1 MANKNWIIK
10 PFAIM
15 CFLMAFG
22 FITKSYAQSQGV
34 YLIDSLEIKYLNW
47 YNLSPSIDKIQGAE
61 VNRVYKEILVNL
73 KPKKKIVVAIID
85 SGTDY
90 EHIDLQGR
98 IWTNKKEIPNNKI
111 DDDNNGYIDDIHGWG
126 FLGNPNGENI
136 TFENVEQTRVYRDLN
151 PIYRGFTPK
160 DSMPKLQKEEYNMYL
175 KSEKAYLEGLKKYTD
190 RMRNTAEF
198 EKNLKFVEDIV
209 LNFLGKAD
217 YTLDDLKRI
226 QSFDD
231 NVMRAK
237 KYLLNLYSNGFSKK
251 DLKDYKADIL
261 MYLEKHYNL
270 GFNPR
275 SIVGDNPKDINDK
288 NYGNNDVKGPRP
300 DHGTPVAGVIAAIR
314 NNSIGVDG
322 IAENVELMILRS
334 VPRGDERDKDIAL
347 AIRYAVDN
355 GANIINMSFGKD
367 FSPQKEFI
375 DDAIKYAQD
384 HNVLLVHAAGNDGE
398 NIDYD
403 DNFPTNIL
411 NNGNRIDNWITV
423 GANTSKLD
431 KKLSAR
437 FSNYGQN
444 NVDLFAPGADMIVL
458 YPGNRY
464 SKMDGTSFA
473 GPVVTGVSALVW
485 SYYPEL
491 TALELKN
498 VILQS
503 TTNYPKQKVICPNL
517 KDPKFKKVKFNTL
530 SKTGGIVNAYSAM
543 INAEKVVKEK
553 LQATNVNP
561 NTK

>member
-1 MANKNWIIK
+1 MPIAVV
-10 PFAIM
+10 
-15 CFLMAFG
+15 CLLMASSIFSD
-22 FITKSYAQSQGV
+22 IYAQSRGV

-47 YNLSPSIDKIQGAE
+47 YNMSPSIDKIQGAE
-61 VNRVYKEILVNL
+61 VNRVYNEILVNL

-111 DDDNNGYIDDIHGWG
+111 DDDNNGYIDDLHGWG
-126 FLGNPNGENI
+126 FLGNSKGENI
-136 TFENVEQTRVYRDLN
+136 SFENVEQTRIYRDLN
-151 PIYRGFTPK
+151 PIYRNFTPK
-160 DSMPKLQKEEYNMYL
+160 DSMPKSQKDEFNMYL
-175 KSEKAYLEGLKKYTD
+175 KSEKAYLEGLKKYTE
-190 RMRNTAEF
+190 RMKNTAEF
-198 EKNLKFVEDIV
+198 EKNLNFVEDIIIK
-209 LNFLGKAD
+209 FIGKAN
-217 YTLDDLKRI
+217 YTIEDLKRI
-226 QSFDD
+226 QSLDET
-231 NVMRAK
+231 VMRAK
-237 KYLLNLYSNGFSKK
+237 NYLLNLYKNGFSKNE
-251 DLKDYKADIL
+251 LKEYKADIL
-261 MYLEKHYNL
+261 MYLEKLYNL
-270 GFNPR
+270 DFNPR
-275 SIVGDNPKDINDK
+275 TIVGDNPKDINDK
-288 NYGNNDVKGPRP
+288 SYGNNDVRGPRS

-347 AIRYAVDN
+347 AIKYAVDN

-403 DNFPTNIL
+403 NNFPTNIL

-423 GANTSKLD
+423 GANSSKLN
-431 KKLSAR
+431 KMLSAR

-458 YPGNRY
+458 YPGNKY

-498 VILQS
+498 VILKS

-517 KDPKFKKVKFNTL
+517 KNSKSKKVKFNTL
-530 SKTGGIVNAYSAM
+530 SKTGGIVNAYLAM
-543 INAEKVVKEK
+543 IIAEKVVKEK
-553 LQATNVNP
+553 LQATNVGNS
-561 NTK
+561 TK